1 VLTKTGMDNV
11 FTVKSNNGL
20 VYKKDGKWLLEY
32 TKGKKTIVEILNI
45 IF

>member
-1 VLTKTGMDNV
+1 MDNV

-32 TKGKKTIVEILNI
+32 AKGKKTIVEILNI
-45 IF
+45 IFQ